1 MGKKQGAGILRV
13 EVGQPTH
20 WVLIKKNQRT
30 GLSFSIHKEALRTFD
45 PKDLSEI
52 SIHPKKRSLFESSN
66 YLHGDCLT
74 IECFVTVTNGRFF
87 TETKS
92 LPRIE
97 VPPPGITEH
106 FAKLLETEEGVDVTF
121 SVGGVNFKAHKM
133 VLATRPPYSKQSSMG
148 L

>member
-1 MGKKQGAGILRV
+1 LGSCSWEKSKVQASFELKLV
-13 EVGQPTH
+13 
-20 WVLIKKNQRT
+20 NQRT

-52 SIHPKKRSLFESSN
+52 SIHPKKRSLFESPN
-66 YLHGDCLT
+66 YLHDDCLT
-74 IECFVTVTNGRFF
+74 IECFVTVTKGRCL

-97 VPPPGITEH
+97 VPPPDITEH